1 MMSILVL
8 SAAFVVDIGMARAT
22 RADVQAVADVVA
34 LDLAREIKNGKTQAQ
49 LATEGDW
56 SNPSSAVR
64 RSAARNASTLGR
76 DLKISV
82 DWGSFSPDGW
92 DTNTD
97 PPTAVQV
104 KVTST
109 SDHAFA
115 VGSASSVGRSAVA
128 VASSTACYKLGSF
141 VAAVNSGDSTV
152 LAPLNDL
159 FGVNLDLVSYK
170 ALALANIRLSEL
182 AATPSIGSPQALLN
196 GSIAYGTLIQA
207 MITVLS
213 KDSANSVAVS
223 ALNKILAVSPAFG
236 SVNLGNVLHVAPS
249 DTAALDVA
257 FNVLDIVGSARMSN
271 GTHFIDV
278 PNIQAG
284 VPGVGFQFTGD
295 LQLISAAQTACGAP
309 NSEQSKAHNSQ
320 LDANIAV
327 DFANLPS
334 LNTAVLGT
342 LQTAKAS
349 GLISAHIGNADGQLV
364 SPPAIYCGSGT
375 AADPHQMTVSV
386 ASLLSSYYLD
396 IDVDVN
402 GSIKTDL
409 LQSLGLGGL
418 LNNLLGIL
426 LPAKVDIAVKVH
438 LKFGTTAQPN
448 NSTVTVKIP
457 PNNTTPVQ
465 TGTSVYLD
473 PATVVPSISAVTI
486 GGSAVPIANV
496 TALTDPIVAALTT
509 SSNDFVQ
516 KTLTPLIDNLNN
528 VLIGPVARMIGLRFG
543 GADVYAV
550 SAACGVPTLRQ

>member
-1 MMSILVL
+1 MAILVVA
-8 SAAFVVDIGMARAT
+8 AAFVVDIGMARAT
-22 RADVQAVADVVA
+22 RADVQSVADVVA

-49 LATEGDW
+49 LAADGDW
-56 SNPSSAVR
+56 NNPSSAVR
-64 RSAARNASTLGR
+64 RSAARNASALGH
-76 DLKISV
+76 DLTMSV
-82 DWGSFSPDGW
+82 DWGSFGAAGW
-92 DTNTD
+92 DTTTD
-97 PPTAVQV
+97 PPTAVE
-104 KVTST
+104 VTVRST
-109 SDHAFA
+109 SSHVFA
-115 VGSASSVGRSAVA
+115 TGSATVGRSAVA

-141 VAAVNSGDSTV
+141 VAAVNSGDSSV

-159 FGVNLDLVSYK
+159 FGVSLDLVSYK
-170 ALALANIRLSEL
+170 ALAASKIRLSDL
-182 AATPSIGSPQALLN
+182 AADPTIGSPQALLT
-196 GSIAYGTLIQA
+196 GTIAYGTLVQA

-213 KDSANSVAVS
+213 KDSANAVAVT
-223 ALNKILAVSPAFG
+223 ALGKILQASSGFG
-236 SVNLGNVLHVAPS
+236 SVNLGSVLHVAPS

-257 FNVLDIVGSARMSN
+257 FNVLDIIGSARMSN
-271 GTHFIDV
+271 GSHFISI

-295 LQLISAAQTACGAP
+295 LALISAAQQACGAP
-309 NSEQSKAHNSQ
+309 NSVDSHAHNSQ
-320 LDANIAV
+320 LEGNIAV

-349 GLISAHIGNADGQLV
+349 GLISVHIGNADGQLI
-364 SPPAIYCGSGT
+364 SPPAIHCGTGT
-375 AADPHQMTVSV
+375 AADPHAMTISV

-426 LPAKVDIAVKVH
+426 LPAKVDITTRVH
-438 LKFGTTAQPN
+438 LKFGTTALPN
-448 NSTVTVKIP
+448 TSTVTVKLP
-457 PNNTTPVQ
+457 PNDVTPVQ

-473 PATVVPSISAVTI
+473 PNSVVPSVSSVTVA
-486 GGSAVPIANV
+486 GSAVPVANV
-496 TALTDPIVAALTT
+496 TALTDPIVQALTT
-509 SSNDFVQ
+509 NSNDFVA

-528 VLIGPVARMIGLRFG
+528 VLIGPVAKMIGLRFG

-550 SAACGVPTLRQ
+550 SAACGVPSLRR